1 MHIKPLFRSSPT
13 KRLRGEI
20 SSLAF
25 HDYLNLLNINAL
37 LQYSVLRK
45 FASSLNLIN
54 QSEREWN
61 NYEKVF
67 KTEDRIFAANTC
79 VVA

>member
-1 MHIKPLFRSSPT
+1 MSGAPV
-13 KRLRGEI
+13 
-20 SSLAF
+20 
-25 HDYLNLLNINAL
+25 NVNAL
-37 LQYSVLRK
+37 VQYSVLRK

-67 KTEDRIFAANTC
+67 KTEDRISAADTC
-79 VVA
+79 VVV